1 LAWITDSTKTG
12 KFNSTTAEQFA
23 GASPIKFPSQQ
34 DQGAISMKRVTV
46 FLLVVFAGVLSWA
59 GEQKKDVTER
69 LQMATEVLEQMSAAP
84 DKGIPEEVLDSAKC
98 IAVVPHLVK
107 GGFILGGKHGRGV
120 ATCRTAEGWSAPAFI
135 SVGGGSA
142 GLQIGV
148 EGVDLIMLIMND
160 KGMQQLLSSKFQIS
174 GEGSAAAGPVGRHAS
189 AGTDWKMDT
198 QMLTYS
204 RSKGAF
210 AGLTMEGAVVQQ
222 DSDSTISVYGRD
234 VSFQSVLKG
243 KVPTPDI
250 AREFMKAVAVAAH
263 KAKVEEAR
271 EDKK

>member
-1 LAWITDSTKTG
+1 MKKLIVFVLVGCLGNLA
-12 KFNSTTAEQFA
+12 
-23 GASPIKFPSQQ
+23 
-34 DQGAISMKRVTV
+34 
-46 FLLVVFAGVLSWA
+46 WA

-69 LQMATEVLEQMSAAP
+69 LQKSSEVLNQMVQTP
-84 DKGIPEEVLDSAKC
+84 DKGIPEEVLTHAKC
-98 IAVVPHLVK
+98 IAIVPHLVK
-107 GGFILGGKHGRGV
+107 GGFILGGKHGRGM
-120 ATCRTAEGWSAPAFI
+120 ATCRTADGWSAPAFI

-210 AGLTMEGAVVQQ
+210 AGLTLEGAVIQQ
-222 DSDSTISVYGRD
+222 DADSTTAVYGKD
-234 VSFQSVLKG
+234 VAFKNVLLG
-243 KVPTPDI
+243 KVPTPEM
-250 AREFMKAVAVAAH
+250 AKPFVQSVSKAAH
-263 KAKVEEAR
+263 SAGAKEAADNDAK
-271 EDKK
+271 E